1 MRFLMN
7 CLNWLGLMKMS
18 DVFEQKKE
26 MYKVALENR
35 KLELSIVWTRL
46 AFFTAIIYMLFEA
59 VTTKG
64 ISADTKKLLAYAGC
78 IVSISFGLSCIA
90 LKFWINNWEKKIDLL
105 EKDLSYYI
113 DNETLTKANVE
124 NGWKRYF
131 HPSITWHQCML
142 AVCSFLYFLHM
153 AGVDVFG
160 FILKLNEGLFIAGI
174 FIFFVLFEGAHYVL
188 FKKREWFNIYLL
200 CACAFYALFI
210 LFMFAINC
218 CDKLC

>member
-1 MRFLMN
+1 MN

-46 AFFTAIIYMLFEA
+46 AFFTAVIYMLFEA
-59 VTTKG
+59 VMAKDL
-64 ISADTKKLLAYAGC
+64 SADTKKLLAYAGC
-78 IVSISFGLSCIA
+78 IVSISFGLSCRA

-113 DNETLTKANVE
+113 GNETLTKSNVE
-124 NGWKRYF
+124 NGWKMHF
-131 HPSITWHQCML
+131 HPSITWHQYIL
-142 AVCSFLYFLHM
+142 AICSFLYFLHM
-153 AGVDVFG
+153 AGIGVFD
-160 FILKLNEGLFIAGI
+160 FILKLNEKYVIAGI
-174 FIFFVLFEGAHYVL
+174 FVFFVLLEGAHYVL
-188 FKKREWFNIYLL
+188 FKKREWFNIYLS
-200 CACAFYALFI
+200 
-210 LFMFAINC
+210 FAVVMSVFFVLLIFVMSS